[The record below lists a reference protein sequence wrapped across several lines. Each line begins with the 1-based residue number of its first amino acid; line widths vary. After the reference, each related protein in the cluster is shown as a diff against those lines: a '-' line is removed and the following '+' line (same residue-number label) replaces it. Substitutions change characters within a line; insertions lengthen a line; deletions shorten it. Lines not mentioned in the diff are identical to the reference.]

1 MFEALVFAQVNAKT
15 QPQDCGALTLIL
27 EQLKEL
33 QETLNLQLGCRDKS
47 YKFTLLAARINKA
60 FFIFYVTAV
69 SVFLL
74 IIFVE
79 WNS

>member
-1 MFEALVFAQVNAKT
+1 MQVNASI
-15 QPQDCGALTLIL
+15 QPGDCSALTLIL

-33 QETLNLQLGCRDKS
+33 QETLNLKCGCSDKS
-47 YKFTLLAARINKA
+47 YKLVLLAARINRG

-74 IIFVE
+74 LIFIE
-79 WNS
+79 WSS